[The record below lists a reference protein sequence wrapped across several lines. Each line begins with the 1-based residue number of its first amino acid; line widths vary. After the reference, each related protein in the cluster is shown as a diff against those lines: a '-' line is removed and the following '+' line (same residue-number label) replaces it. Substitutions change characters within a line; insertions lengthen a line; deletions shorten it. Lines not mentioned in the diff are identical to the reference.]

1 MVVVVVGAELRCT
14 EWKVSEALR
23 RDKTEFLSSVLL
35 GDVVLHECLNKVISM
50 RFLNI

>member
-1 MVVVVVGAELRCT
+1 MVVVVDAELRCT
-14 EWKVSEALR
+14 ERKVSEALR